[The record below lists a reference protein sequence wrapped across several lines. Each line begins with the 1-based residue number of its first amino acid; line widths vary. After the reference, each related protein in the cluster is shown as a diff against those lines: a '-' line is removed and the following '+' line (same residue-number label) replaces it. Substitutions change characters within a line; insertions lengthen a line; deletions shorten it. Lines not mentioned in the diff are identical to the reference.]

1 MEERS
6 RLGWLMVVAAFWAA
20 QLTYALMPFDVI
32 PDFLPIVGW
41 ADDLG
46 SFVVAL
52 AVTAWSAWRVSPQ
65 LGGPATRHPLVTGE
79 ARAHPSY
86 EPLSAEQID
95 TL

>member
-6 RLGWLMVVAAFWAA
+6 KLGWLVVVASFWAA
-20 QLTYALMPFDVI
+20 QLTYALLPFDVI

-52 AVTAWSAWRVSPQ
+52 AVTAWSAWRVLPRIGAAPERLALS
-65 LGGPATRHPLVTGE
+65 GETRG
-79 ARAHPSY
+79 AHPAY
-86 EPLSAEQID
+86 EPVSADQID